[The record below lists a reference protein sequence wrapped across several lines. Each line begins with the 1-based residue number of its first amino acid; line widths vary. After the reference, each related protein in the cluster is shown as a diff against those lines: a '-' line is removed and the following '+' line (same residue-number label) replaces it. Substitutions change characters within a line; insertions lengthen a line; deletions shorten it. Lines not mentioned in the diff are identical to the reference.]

1 MLASTEVGRDDVR
14 VCCGRAKDCGGGH
27 HYPPEL
33 PAAGALW
40 GARRTMTSG
49 CRQELLSL
57 HLPLDWKWLQEPCEP
72 SGRPPVHG
80 ALDDVRCEQSEA
92 ENPAGI
98 GEADT
103 FRFRQLSDRSEPAL
117 VQHPL
122 PSPRPGQCLDQRSIG
137 LRLPRRRKLASVR
150 ARRYASGRCDVG
162 TAKARGDAHGAA
174 VQLSGQNQLMR
185 KVPRMATMR
194 DSGRPSRQ

>member
-1 MLASTEVGRDDVR
+1 MPIRCRATHAGVDRGRP
-14 VCCGRAKDCGGGH
+14 GRCPGVLRQSEGLWRRA
-27 HYPPEL
+27 PL
-33 PAAGALW
+33 SARIAGCRGLW
-40 GARRTMTSG
+40 GAPRTMTSG

-122 PSPRPGQCLDQRSIG
+122 PSPRPGQCLDQRAIG

-162 TAKARGDAHGAA
+162 TAKAVVTRT
-174 VQLSGQNQLMR
+174 
-185 KVPRMATMR
+185 VPLFN
-194 DSGRPSRQ
+194 